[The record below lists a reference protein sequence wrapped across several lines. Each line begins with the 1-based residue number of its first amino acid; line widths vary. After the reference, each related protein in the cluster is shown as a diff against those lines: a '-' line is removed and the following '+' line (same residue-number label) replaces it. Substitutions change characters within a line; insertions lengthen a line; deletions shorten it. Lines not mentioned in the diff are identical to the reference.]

1 MHCNQWTE
9 ASTAHLEQ
17 LTLHRLCFSANG
29 GECAR
34 WEDFSA
40 AVTRLLVDTF
50 KTFFIFS
57 FLFCQLF
64 SFFAVAKH
72 TFWQRKSCIAYFFN
86 FPSLLASFSF
96 VHVPSLFSSRHKI
109 PFYTDTTI
117 LFLCFFWSLH
127 RQHPVIWCQI
137 KTKQAK
143 VMSVLCRPC
152 FIRERQY
159 FPFIPIWFLLSAPQ
173 YKKIHQ
179 TIHRSQTFPT
189 HNRSISIH
197 FNGVLKLFLLKEIFY
212 LLFMHN
218 CYVQL
223 FHIFKKKKYFLRK
236 GLKTVALIISVSV
249 MAFVYLC

>member
-109 PFYTDTTI
+109 PFYTDTAI
-117 LFLCFFWSLH
+117 LFLCLFWSLH
-127 RQHPVIWCQI
+127 PQHRVIWCQI

-143 VMSVLCRPC
+143 VEQTMLHPRKT
-152 FIRERQY
+152 I
-159 FPFIPIWFLLSAPQ
+159 FPIYPHLVFALGPPVQENPSNYPQ
-173 YKKIHQ
+173 V
-179 TIHRSQTFPT
+179 TD
-189 HNRSISIH
+189 ISNTQSFH
-197 FNGVLKLFLLKEIFY
+197 FHTLQWSPKAIF
-212 LLFMHN
+212 
-218 CYVQL
+218 
-223 FHIFKKKKYFLRK
+223 
-236 GLKTVALIISVSV
+236 A
-249 MAFVYLC
+249 